1 VGFRL
6 FQLFYLV
13 TGWEIEKNLQ
23 QLWTLFSNFSQI
35 PAMMVFSTNP
45 GPSAHFFDIPGQ
57 MVDSEDIREIV

>member
-1 VGFRL
+1 MKKVCRASGPY
-6 FQLFYLV
+6 FQIFDKS
-13 TGWEIEKNLQ
+13 I
-23 QLWTLFSNFSQI
+23 SPAQI